1 MRGWAL
7 LDPAPSWLCLLLP
20 KMQCGQGFSQ
30 HENGRCVGEWLLG
43 TWASGT
49 KDGAA
54 GTREPQGLCVAPS
67 RHRRS
72 QGATGSSS
80 QPTSFCLQTPTSA
93 RSSPSCVPG
102 TSPCASTPT
111 AGTAA
116 AATSAA
122 AGASSP
128 TRTARLAW
136 VSEGGHQPPP
146 ALERC
151 PRTVLHPPMVL
162 CPCPGPSHLLHPA
175 GHLPHHPHPSSVAAR
190 LRARW
195 SHASQPSCH

>member
-7 LDPAPSWLCLLLP
+7 PVPAPSRLCLLLP
-20 KMQCGQGFSQ
+20 QTQCGQGFSQ

-43 TWASGT
+43 MWASGT

-54 GTREPQGLCVAPS
+54 AGIREPQGLCVAPA

-72 QGATGSSS
+72 QGTTGSSS

-93 RSSPSCVPG
+93 RSSPSCAPG

-136 VSEGGHQPPP
+136 VSDGGHQPPP
-146 ALERC
+146 ALQQC
-151 PRTVLHPPMVL
+151 PQTVLHPRAWPPPAPRWAPAPSPTPQL
-162 CPCPGPSHLLHPA
+162 RSCSPPCPLVPRLLPSHH
-175 GHLPHHPHPSSVAAR
+175 
-190 LRARW
+190 
-195 SHASQPSCH
+195 